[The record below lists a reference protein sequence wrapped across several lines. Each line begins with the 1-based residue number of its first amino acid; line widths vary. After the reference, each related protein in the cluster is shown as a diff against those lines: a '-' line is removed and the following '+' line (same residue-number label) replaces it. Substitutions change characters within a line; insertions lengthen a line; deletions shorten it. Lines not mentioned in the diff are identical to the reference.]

1 MALAF
6 AREGAQVTVTYLPEE
21 HSDALNLQKEAA
33 KNPMGPKEIHIIEAD
48 LKSRDTCKK
57 VIDEHVKK
65 YGGLEILVNNA
76 SMQV

>member
-1 MALAF
+1 M
-6 AREGAQVTVTYLPEE
+6 
-21 HSDALNLQKEAA
+21 QKEAA
-33 KNPMGPKEIHIIEAD
+33 KNPMGTKEIHIIEAD

-57 VIDEHVKK
+57 VVDEHVKK